1 MDHRYQAALELTG
14 FATLSDLQGIVSVNN
29 IPCKFQRSHQHQ
41 IFLQQNLKRFY
52 LQPRANEAGGRY
64 GRGVITRKYRKGQS
78 IKVILNRTSSEFIQI
93 KNRRGKYEQHVQVRI
108 ELTANHMGHFEFRLC
123 PNNNPAKPATQACL
137 DRLPNKK
144 TQYELIGFNEN
155 FTPLLIIS

>member
-1 MDHRYQAALELTG
+1 M
-14 FATLSDLQGIVSVNN
+14 
-29 IPCKFQRSHQHQ
+29 
-41 IFLQQNLKRFY
+41 FLQQNLKRFY

-78 IKVILNRTSSEFIQI
+78 IKVALIKISSEFIQI
-93 KNRRGKYEQHVQVRI
+93 KNRRGKSEQHVQVRI

-137 DRLPNKK
+137 DRWPNNK
-144 TQYELIGFNEN
+144 TSSILIGFKEN
-155 FTPLLIIS
+155 FTSLLVISYSGIS

>member
-1 MDHRYQAALELTG
+1 MLIFIFFLV
-14 FATLSDLQGIVSVNN
+14 LLLIVS
-29 IPCKFQRSHQHQ
+29 
-41 IFLQQNLKRFY
+41 LQNFY

-78 IKVILNRTSSEFIQI
+78 IKVALIRISTDKEQ
-93 KNRRGKYEQHVQVRI
+93 KRETEQHVQVRI

-137 DRLPNKK
+137 DRLPNNKSSSK
-144 TQYELIGFNEN
+144 LIGFKEN
-155 FTPLLIIS
+155 FTSLLIISGIS

>member
-1 MDHRYQAALELTG
+1 MLRSIRSIRDGVHPLFPYSVFPHLDHRYQAAPELTG

-41 IFLQQNLKRFY
+41 MFLQQNLKRFY

-78 IKVILNRTSSEFIQI
+78 IKVPL
-93 KNRRGKYEQHVQVRI
+93 RI
-108 ELTANHMGHFEFRLC
+108 Y
-123 PNNNPAKPATQACL
+123 P
-137 DRLPNKK
+137 DKK
-144 TQYELIGFNEN
+144 QEREY
-155 FTPLLIIS
+155 